1 METTQNQLSQ
11 QETFFFQKLKTYL
24 NTEIYFYGSIQR
36 HDYLPKYSDI
46 DVDIFTNDEKDVIIK
61 LQNFLNVKKSDFKKT
76 LTIIDNIVITGYKIK
91 YTDKKNEVNV
101 ELCIFNEKY
110 KKQVISLHKSK
121 IRIPYYICII
131 LLFLKILYYEF
142 NIIPFNLFRKI
153 KNFLIGITEK
163 EKENFIILNID

>member
-1 METTQNQLSQ
+1 METTTNRLSQ
-11 QETFFFQKLKTYL
+11 QEIFFFQKLKTYL

-36 HDYLPKYSDI
+36 DDYLPKYSDI

-61 LQNFLNVKKSDFKKT
+61 LQNFLNVKRSDFKKT

-91 YTDKKNEVNV
+91 YTDEINV

-121 IRIPYYICII
+121 FIIPYYISII
-131 LLFLKILYYEF
+131 LLFLKILHYEF

-153 KNFLIGITEK
+153 KNFLIGITEE
-163 EKENFIILNID
+163 EKQNFIILNID